1 MDDQSIV
8 VLITVP
14 SRKVGEKIAH
24 LLLEQKL
31 AACVNIIPEIYSFF
45 TWEGKINHESE
56 TLLLVK
62 SRASLFEDHLIP
74 VVQAVHPYELP
85 EIVALPILKGL
96 PAYLNWIEK
105 VTVSESG

>member
-31 AACVNIIPEIYSFF
+31 AACVNIIYLGREDKPRERD
-45 TWEGKINHESE
+45 
-56 TLLLVK
+56 LVT
-62 SRASLFEDHLIP
+62 R
-74 VVQAVHPYELP
+74 
-85 EIVALPILKGL
+85 
-96 PAYLNWIEK
+96 
-105 VTVSESG
+105 